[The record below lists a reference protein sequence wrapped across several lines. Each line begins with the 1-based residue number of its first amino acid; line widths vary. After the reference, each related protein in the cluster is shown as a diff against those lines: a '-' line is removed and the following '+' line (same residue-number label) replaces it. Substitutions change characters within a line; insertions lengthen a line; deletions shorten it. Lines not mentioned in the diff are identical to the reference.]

1 MDERTVGP
9 EQGNRNS
16 GQRIGFKPRF
26 IPPEKTN
33 DCYYSNKNIFHRAGY
48 GLPNCTAYAYGR
60 ILENA
65 PSKSFKALT
74 GNGGKWYDQAVKA
87 GYKVG
92 TEPKLGAIICWTSK
106 GAGHV
111 AVVEKYCLMATLFA
125 LILHG
130 KERCFIQLLISNLRT
145 IILLDTPL
153 RDLSIY
159 CKLGASAPFFY
170 CKILGHFLGHFWGTF

>member
-1 MDERTVGP
+1 MDERTARS
-9 EQGNRNS
+9 EQGNRDTRK
-16 GQRIGFKPRF
+16 RIGFKPRF
-26 IPPEKTN
+26 IPPEKNN

-65 PSKSFKALT
+65 PNKSFNKLT
-74 GNGGKWYDQAVKA
+74 GNGGKWYDQAIKA

-111 AVVEKYCLMATLFA
+111 AVVEKIYPNGDITCSNSAWKGTLFYTTTHFKTQNYNFTGYA
-125 LILHG
+125 FKGFIYIL
-130 KERCFIQLLISNLRT
+130 
-145 IILLDTPL
+145 
-153 RDLSIY
+153 
-159 CKLGASAPFFY
+159 
-170 CKILGHFLGHFWGTF
+170 